1 MLATF
6 WSAKGGVGTTTT
18 ALIAAINVARR
29 GVRTVVLDLGGD
41 MPSALGIR
49 VPAHGLT
56 DLLALEGPPTAVQVE
71 RVTEAINPT
80 LAVLRR
86 GSVHPDDLASA
97 PEVGA
102 LMLAA
107 VLDGLG
113 RSYQSIVV
121 DCGCVTP
128 NRVGAVDPTWIAHE
142 LLRAANV
149 RVVVTRLCYL
159 SIARTRAALSGLGPL
174 YSDMVIVREG
184 GRALRVRDLDD
195 SFGFS
200 SIEVI
205 EADPSIARMVDC
217 GSLVR
222 RAPKLGAGLID
233 RCSGGPDVAARWPVR
248 LAPKA
253 IR

>member
-29 GVRTVVLDLGGD
+29 GVRTVVVDLGGD
-41 MPSALGIR
+41 VPAALGIR
-49 VPAHGLT
+49 VPVHGLT
-56 DLLALEGPPTAVQVE
+56 DLLSLEGPPTPEQVE
-71 RVTEAINPT
+71 RVTETMNPT
-80 LAVLRR
+80 LGVLRV
-86 GSVHPDDLASA
+86 GSVHPDELASA

-113 RSYQSIVV
+113 RTYQSVVV
-121 DCGCVTP
+121 DCGCVSP
-128 NRVGAVDPTWIAHE
+128 GHIGPADPAWIAHE
-142 LLRAANV
+142 LLRAADL

-159 SIARTRAALSGLGPL
+159 SIARTRAALSGRGPL

-233 RCSGGPDVAARWPVR
+233 RCSGGPEVAARWPVR
-248 LAPKA
+248 LGPKGQ
-253 IR
+253 R